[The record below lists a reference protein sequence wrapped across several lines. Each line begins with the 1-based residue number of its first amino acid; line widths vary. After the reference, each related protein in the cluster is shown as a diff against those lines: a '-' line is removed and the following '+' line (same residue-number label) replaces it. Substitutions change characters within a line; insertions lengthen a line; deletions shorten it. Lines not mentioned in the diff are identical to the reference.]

1 VGEECSPGLIC
12 FMKWPRKEQ
21 LEENEGLLCEKI
33 CFFAG
38 KSAFLLTWEIQ
49 VWDCW
54 PLSVWL
60 QQPFSSQAPLTSP
73 PINHRAGGASKSHQK
88 VRKNKPAP
96 NFPLQKGTQWWSQLC
111 GVQDLGHRP
120 GNSGRDPIKAS
131 STTGSPSGSQ
141 PLAPVLQLCI
151 LQ

>member
-1 VGEECSPGLIC
+1 MGEECSPGLIC

-73 PINHRAGGASKSHQK
+73 PIIHRAGGASKSHQK

-111 GVQDLGHRP
+111 GVQDLGHGP
-120 GNSGRDPIKAS
+120 GNSGRNPH
-131 STTGSPSGSQ
+131 P
-141 PLAPVLQLCI
+141 PLVPLLGANPLLLFCSFVFYSEHC
-151 LQ
+151 